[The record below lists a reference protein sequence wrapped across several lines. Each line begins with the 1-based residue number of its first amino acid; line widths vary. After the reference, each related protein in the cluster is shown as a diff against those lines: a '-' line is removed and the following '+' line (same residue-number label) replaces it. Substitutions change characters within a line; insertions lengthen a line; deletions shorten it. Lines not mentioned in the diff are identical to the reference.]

1 MKRII
6 KYYKITFTLASP
18 LAMGCGENYLTDS
31 DIIRDSRG
39 LPYIPGTALAG
50 VYRRIFSDK
59 TAEKYFGPELTK
71 EKINQAAREGTN
83 PLSDSA
89 VRVYD
94 AHLLNPEKRVIGK
107 RDMVALD
114 EYKTAIEGLK
124 FDFEILEPGVTFVTY
139 LEQTM
144 EQEEQQYVSDE
155 IAAAWLAGKITLGAK
170 TRRGYGKTEG
180 VKAEPWIFHLE
191 KKEKLELWLDFDM
204 YKKNI
209 PEEVYGK
216 CEESAGKLPSCLS
229 ALMPGTEVY
238 RQKAKIYQNQ
248 EIQLAEEPVCRI
260 CLELKQQ
267 GGLSIRQYS
276 TDVDEADYKQL
287 TRKGGASEDGQ
298 EALEGVPVIP
308 GTSWAG
314 AFRAHMSRLEPEFS
328 QGNLAEKIFGSA
340 KEKGQDSQRSRIRF
354 SESSLRGGLWVTY
367 TRNAIDRF
375 TGGTVDGALY
385 TEKAYFNGRTSL
397 EIDCDFDG
405 LEKEDRKEFARI
417 MAGAILDLHNGYL
430 SVGGLTAV
438 GRGLFRV
445 TKLQV
450 GNAEIS
456 LPEERG
462 ESVYFNLMEAIA
474 GKEEQ

>member
-18 LAMGCGENYLTDS
+18 LAMGSGENNLTDS

-50 VYRRIFSDK
+50 VYRRIFHRD
-59 TAEKYFGPELTK
+59 TAKKYFGKELTK
-71 EKINQAAREGTN
+71 EIIDESSEKGVNLLT
-83 PLSDSA
+83 DSA

-114 EYKTAIEGLK
+114 EYKTAIEGAK

-139 LEQTM
+139 IEQTM
-144 EQEEQQYVSDE
+144 EKEEQQYVSDE

-170 TRRGYGKTEG
+170 TRRGYGKTDG
-180 VKAEPWIFHLE
+180 VKAESWIFHLGE
-191 KKEKLELWLDFDM
+191 SEELERWLDFDM
-204 YKKNI
+204 YSGSM
-209 PEEVYGK
+209 PEKVFGVCK
-216 CEESAGKLPSCLS
+216 ESSEKLPSCLS
-229 ALMPGTEVY
+229 ALMSGTEVY
-238 RQKAKIYQNQ
+238 RQMAEIYQTQ
-248 EIQLAEEPVCRI
+248 EIRLAEESVCRI
-260 CLELKQQ
+260 RLELEQQ

-287 TRKGGASEDGQ
+287 TRKGGALEDGQ

-328 QGNLAEKIFGSA
+328 RGNLAEKIFGSA

-385 TEKAYFNGRTSL
+385 TEKTYFNGSTSL
-397 EIDCDFDG
+397 EIDCDFNS
-405 LEKEDRKEFARI
+405 LEKKDREEFARI

-438 GRGLFRV
+438 GRGLFRI

-450 GNAEIS
+450 GSAEIS
-456 LPEERG
+456 LPEERS
-462 ESVYFNLMEAIA
+462 ESVYFKLVDAIA
-474 GKEEQ
+474 GKEAQ